1 MNERALLD
9 GAALIRLAAW
19 RHDPTTPVV
28 IYRRSSS
35 VEAEQT
41 VSHRVVQV
49 GRLIIVFAAAAL
61 VGVSVAFASAF
72 IGHEVLVRIYGE
84 NLAPIDDTIPM
95 ILAVWTAYLAGGLS
109 AVAVTALGWRRFVRP
124 R

>member
-1 MNERALLD
+1 M
-9 GAALIRLAAW
+9 
-19 RHDPTTPVV
+19 
-28 IYRRSSS
+28 
-35 VEAEQT
+35 

-49 GRLIIVFAAAAL
+49 GRLIIVVAAAAL
-61 VGVSVAFASAF
+61 VGVAVAFASAL

-84 NLAPIDDTIPM
+84 NLAPIDDTLPM

-109 AVAVTALGWRRFVRP
+109 AVALIALGWRRFVR